1 MEQPLA
7 FIKNRKDIFGKN
19 VKTSILQNNI
29 KYVSAYNAGC
39 FIQQPAL
46 LYLNSFTSLL
56 VLSGTVSL
64 NINYK
69 KYNVGS
75 DTLVLLSS
83 SNLFSIDNFS
93 PDFRCESLIIG
104 KEYLEE
110 INCQEMSIFANK
122 YFGDCSLPTII
133 SLSKEHQTTIL
144 DRFMT
149 IGDCLTN
156 IGHLYYNQVVC
167 NRVTAFFLDLTDIV
181 ELNSDTIVNYKMTRY
196 EQLTSLFIELLTKH
210 YRSEHNVDF
219 YAEKLHIT
227 PHYLTL
233 VLKQTS
239 NFSANELIFEMLYSE
254 ARLLLKQPKISIQD
268 VANRLYFSD
277 QSSFGKFFKRKSGM
291 SPIEYKKV

>member
-1 MEQPLA
+1 MEQSLA
-7 FIKNRKDIFGKN
+7 FIKNRKDIFDKDIRIN
-19 VKTSILQNNI
+19 ILQDKI
-29 KYVSAYNAGC
+29 HYVSSNDAGC
-39 FIQQPAL
+39 FMQQPAL
-46 LYLNSFTSLL
+46 LYFNSLTSIL

-69 KYNVGS
+69 KYTLES
-75 DTLVLLSS
+75 DTIVLLPS
-83 SNLFSIDNFS
+83 SNLFSIDDCS

-104 KEYLEE
+104 KEYVEE
-110 INCQEMSIFANK
+110 INCQETSLIADK
-122 YFGDCSLPTII
+122 YFGDSPLPTII
-133 SLSKEHQTTIL
+133 SLSKEHQTIIL
-144 DRFMT
+144 DRFKT
-149 IGDCLTN
+149 IGDCLID

-167 NRVTAFFLDLTDIV
+167 NRVTAFFLDLADIV
-181 ELNSDTIVNYKMTRY
+181 ELNSDTIVNYNMTRC
-196 EQLTSLFIELLTKH
+196 EQLTSLFLELLTKH

-239 NFSANELIFEMLYSE
+239 NLSANELIFEMLYSE

-291 SPIEYKKV
+291 SPIEYKKL